1 MDSSN
6 SWPARAGRSLSGHL
20 DRLRRRVD
28 DLRERLRE
36 AVAHALGEV
45 VAGAVQEAAHAVLA
59 DLPARPDAPG
69 RRPWSRDPPPLWH
82 EPLDRHPQDEPD
94 DPWYDAEGG
103 EDDRDEDDDGEPL
116 ESVRRPAAG
125 VTRPARWCV
134 ALAAGCQAA
143 AWWLRRPNGRH
154 PVLTALGVALAGGAV
169 AYLGGPLAAAGAVL
183 AGSVLRLARLAD
195 QLQVG
200 AAALRPIDTP

>member
-1 MDSSN
+1 MNENEHVAAIESATSRYN
-6 SWPARAGRSLSGHL
+6 EAFAALEVAR
-20 DRLRRRVD
+20 
-28 DLRERLRE
+28 RE
-36 AVAHALGEV
+36 AAD
-45 VAGAVQEAAHAVLA
+45 AVLA
-59 DLPARPDAPG
+59 GPLALPVAPERTPWPRDRP
-69 RRPWSRDPPPLWH
+69 RWHQPP
-82 EPLDRHPQDEPD
+82 DRHPQDEPD

-195 QLQVG
+195 QLHAG
-200 AAALRPIDTP
+200 AAGLTGLGVP